1 MGNPKGSSREPV
13 QKTMLVDVSTLRIS
27 ISWRLLIDWF
37 HPADD
42 RKKRGDEYHSDIAS
56 ASRNDSDKTL
66 RFTWTAVALDSHP
79 LTSSH

>member
-13 QKTMLVDVSTLRIS
+13 QKTMLVSVSTLRIS
-27 ISWRLLIDWF
+27 ISWRFLIDWF

-56 ASRNDSDKTL
+56 ASDKTL
-66 RFTWTAVALDSHP
+66 RFTWTAVALDSH
-79 LTSSH
+79 L